1 MIFMAALLSCTAF
14 AQEMKTGWKELDAFH
29 EMVPK
34 YLHTAVAGDVAP
46 VKANSGK
53 LLDAA
58 KKWQNA
64 KAPKGS
70 DTPKYKSDLAE
81 LVKECTDLDAA
92 VKANQPDAAIS
103 ALADK
108 THKTFHLILAE
119 TVIQH

>member
-1 MIFMAALLSCTAF
+1 MIFMAALLSCPAF

-34 YLHTAVAGDVAP
+34 LLHTAIAGDLQP
-46 VKANSGK
+46 LKQNSAK
-53 LLDAA
+53 LLGAA
-58 KKWQNA
+58 KKWQNS

-70 DTPKYKSDLAE
+70 DTPKYKTDLAE
-81 LVKECTDLDAA
+81 LVKECIDLDAA
-92 VKANQPDAAIS
+92 VKAEQPDAAII

-108 THKTFHLILAE
+108 AHKTFHLILAE